1 MKRLVSFSVAA
12 MMAMGM
18 TAGAAYQNTQ
28 VVRYTWSSNQQ
39 NMSADQIWQ
48 QLLDKYGIA
57 GDSKP
62 GCGPNTGSGNTGSN
76 GGNGSNTGSGN
87 TGSNGGNGS
96 NTGSGNTGSNGGNG
110 SNTGSGNTGSNGNS
124 GSDSK
129 PNTGGSTDSSDN
141 TSSQSSFA
149 AQVVSLVNAE
159 RAKNGLSALKVDNRV
174 TAAAQTRAG
183 ELKSSF
189 SHSRPDGR
197 SCFTAL
203 TEAGASYRGA
213 GENIAYGQTSPQ
225 AVMNAWMNSSGHRA
239 NILSNKY
246 TTIGI
251 GYTMIGGVPYWTQM
265 FTY

>member
-62 GCGPNTGSGNTGSN
+62 GCGP
-76 GGNGSNTGSGN
+76 
-87 TGSNGGNGS
+87 
-96 NTGSGNTGSNGGNG
+96 
-110 SNTGSGNTGSNGNS
+110 NTGSGNTGSNGNS

-246 TTIGI
+246 TTIGV

>member
-62 GCGPNTGSGNTGSN
+62 GCGP
-76 GGNGSNTGSGN
+76 NTGSGN

-246 TTIGI
+246 TTIGV

>member
-76 GGNGSNTGSGN
+76 G
-87 TGSNGGNGS
+87 
-96 NTGSGNTGSNGGNG
+96 
-110 SNTGSGNTGSNGNS
+110 NS

-174 TAAAQTRAG
+174 TAAAQTRVG

-246 TTIGI
+246 TTIGV